1 MSDEYQK
8 IRIADLTED
17 QEFQYRAS
25 DWRVDD
31 LLPSLKREG
40 QLFPVLVRPVG
51 KKYQL
56 VSGYRRVAGLKQL
69 GQEYVQARIV
79 YDLPDTEARRI
90 ALAENLDRQSLSA
103 WDQVSA
109 AAKLRG
115 QGLTNAQ
122 IASDLRVT
130 VRTIQRYLRAAEA
143 PDDFRRALE
152 RDEITVQQAYE
163 AIKRGVSLAELT
175 GQGRSV
181 RYLRGLS
188 RKRETKENI
197 RIQHRRG
204 GEIVV
209 NIRFDPGKTDLT
221 QLLSEVKERLTP

>member
-1 MSDEYQK
+1 MQDEYQK

-51 KKYQL
+51 KKFQL

-69 GQEYVQARIV
+69 GQEYVQARIL
-79 YDLPDTEARRI
+79 YGLPDAEARRI
-90 ALAENLDRQSLSA
+90 ALAENLDRQSLTT
-103 WDQVSA
+103 WDQLSA
-109 AAKLRG
+109 AARLRS
-115 QGLTNAQ
+115 QGLTNAEV
-122 IASDLRVT
+122 ASDLRVT
-130 VRTIQRYLRAAEA
+130 VRTVQRYLRVAEA
-143 PDDFRRALE
+143 PDDFRRALA

-163 AIKRGVSLAELT
+163 ALKRGISLSELV
-175 GQGRSV
+175 GHGRSV

-188 RKRETKENI
+188 RKRETKESI

-221 QLLSEVKERLTP
+221 QLLSEVKERLTK